1 MDPDPS
7 IPTLDEFFD
16 VLRAR
21 LAKGAAEYGDKS
33 FAKPTPTS
41 AAEILEEILDVAGW
55 AFVHWVAMR
64 RRLHELDLAAQRL
77 EITAKADLKELHRA
91 KASGRKKVGEVD
103 QEAPRD
109 RNGHQG
115 GRSSSGSDMSLDRWW
130 EEG

>member
-1 MDPDPS
+1 MNPDPS

-77 EITAKADLKELHRA
+77 EITAKATLAQRMG
-91 KASGRKKVGEVD
+91 KAGEVD